1 MWASTIDRIS
11 GNTTDFSWPY
21 DLSISAQH
29 LCLCAEGVASS
40 RCSPRSPT
48 VAPSV
53 GLETLLATL
62 TPLQALLP
70 LRKLTPEGHVPQ
82 ASPEAR
88 CPQEDLCWPLL
99 FSYIILVI
107 TSTAFTTNLVSLI
120 FFFLVLSLSDHK
132 TPCSKKARAVA
143 VWFSDCYQASF
154 QTNKGTW

>member
-1 MWASTIDRIS
+1 MWASTIDRSS
-11 GNTTDFSWPY
+11 GNTTDFSWSY
-21 DLSISAQH
+21 GLSISAQH

-120 FFFLVLSLSDHK
+120 FFFGTIFIWSQN
-132 TPCSKKARAVA
+132 TM
-143 VWFSDCYQASF
+143 F
-154 QTNKGTW
+154 QEGKGCGCVVQRLLPGIIPDK